1 MAQVKV
7 QPDDSLEL
15 FIYGEQ
21 ANIEFF
27 LGSQTPLTAE
37 ASSNKTVSVSSHPR
51 KRFIGDNNGS
61 TVSSHSR
68 VILVDPGAKNGN
80 SLPGKPFYVDE
91 LNDDLTPKEDGELRQ
106 FTYVG
111 AFRDLH
117 AIFVGDAQ
125 VACWLI
131 APSGKKYQINKSV

>member
-7 QPDDSLEL
+7 QPDGSLEL

-21 ANIEFF
+21 ANIEYF
-27 LGSQTPLTAE
+27 LGAQTPLTAG
-37 ASSNKTVSVSSHPR
+37 AAANKTVSVSSHPR
-51 KRFIGDNNGS
+51 KRFIGDTNGS

-68 VILVDPGAKNGN
+68 TILVDPGAKNGN

-91 LNDDLTPKEDGELRQ
+91 LNADGTPNPNGEYRQ

-117 AIFVGDAQ
+117 AIFVGNAQ
-125 VACWLI
+125 MDCWLI
-131 APSGKKYQINKSV
+131 SSSGKKYQIDAA